1 MVSVAHIAAF
11 RGSLKEI
18 LEAELSAGNRI
29 AETRRSDMPYPG
41 TVSVKLMYRSRTPVR
56 HDLSG
61 ILYREFPDP
70 HDRKAEYEDQAN
82 HLLLI
87 CGTTE

>member
-11 RGSLKEI
+11 RGVMREI
-18 LEAELSAGNRI
+18 LEAELAEGNRI

-41 TVSVKLMYRSRTPVR
+41 TVSVKLAHAFRTPVR
-56 HDLSG
+56 HNLSG
-61 ILYREFPDP
+61 ILYREFSNP
-70 HDRKAEYEDQAN
+70 HDRKAEYEDQNN

-87 CGTTE
+87 CGIAE

>member
-11 RGSLKEI
+11 RGVMREI
-18 LEAELSAGNRI
+18 LDAEISAGNVI
-29 AETRRSDMPYPG
+29 AETRRSEMPYPG
-41 TVSVKLMYRSRTPVR
+41 TVSVKLVHTFRTPVR

-61 ILYREFPDP
+61 ILYREFPNP
-70 HDRKAEYEDQAN
+70 HDRTAEYEDQAN

-87 CGTTE
+87 SGTKQ

>member
-18 LEAELSAGNRI
+18 LEAELSAGNGI

-41 TVSVKLMYRSRTPVR
+41 TVSVKLMYRFRTPVR

-61 ILYREFPDP
+61 ILYREL